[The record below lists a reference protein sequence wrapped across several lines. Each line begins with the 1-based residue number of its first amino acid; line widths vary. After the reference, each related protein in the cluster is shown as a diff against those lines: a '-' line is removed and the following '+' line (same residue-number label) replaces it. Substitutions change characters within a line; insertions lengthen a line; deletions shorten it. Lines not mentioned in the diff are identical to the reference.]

1 VSAALQL
8 VDDSGV
14 HHEVA
19 RLREQV
25 RTLNDALAKMQQEL
39 VTTRDAADLFHDKWK
54 AAEASVVRWER
65 EAIQDARVE
74 LIWKLWKAIRRGPP
88 SSTPTK
94 MRGKGPQL
102 SDDRKKLIL
111 ARLREGYD
119 IESFWMAFYG
129 AERNL
134 WQNRQG
140 IWMDTVESICKS
152 GSELEKYRELFRW
165 ELAGEMFDGAR
176 GIQAYADREWRKL
189 EIRRGK
195 LRPGKGKKFCE
206 RCAKIEIPKQEQTGI
221 CVACTSDLMPKETT
235 GAE

>member
-39 VTTRDAADLFHDKWK
+39 VTTRAAADVFHDKWK
-54 AAEASVVRWER
+54 AAEASAVRR
-65 EAIQDARVE
+65 EKETIEDARIE
-74 LIWKLWKAIRRGPP
+74 LLWKLWLAIRRGAP
-88 SSTPTK
+88 SSTPVK
-94 MRGKGPQL
+94 IRGRGPRL
-102 SDDRKKLIL
+102 TEDKKKLL
-111 ARLREGYD
+111 RDRLREGFE
-119 IESFWMAFYG
+119 IEDFWMAFYG

-134 WQNRQG
+134 WQNRSG
-140 IWMDTVESICKS
+140 KWMDGIEWICRS
-152 GSELEKYRELFRW
+152 GSNLEEYRELFRW
-165 ELAGEMFDGAR
+165 DLAGETFQGAR

-195 LRPGKGKKFCE
+195 LRPGKGMKFCE

-221 CVACTSDLMPKETT
+221 CVQCENELMPTDVSQT
-235 GAE
+235 N